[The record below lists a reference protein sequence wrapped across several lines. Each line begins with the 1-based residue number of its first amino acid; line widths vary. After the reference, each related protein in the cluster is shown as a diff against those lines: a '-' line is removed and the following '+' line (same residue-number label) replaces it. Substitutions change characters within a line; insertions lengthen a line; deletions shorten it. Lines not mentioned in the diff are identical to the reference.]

1 MKAAAAEAVS
11 KEEGK
16 AGALRAKSEREEGR
30 AGAFNCTST
39 TAGTPHSTMSHST
52 MSSEVSSPTASG
64 YSGTAGFCWDG
75 CSSSGGGREAEESIG
90 GGIQTEHQA
99 AAAPTSD
106 TRTNGHND
114 SRESARRW
122 LR

>member
-1 MKAAAAEAVS
+1 MKAAAAEAVG

-30 AGAFNCTST
+30 SYCTLT

-52 MSSEVSSPTASG
+52 MSSQVSSPAASG
-64 YSGTAGFCWDG
+64 YSGTAGFCWEG
-75 CSSSGGGREAEESIG
+75 CSSSGGGREAEDSI

-99 AAAPTSD
+99 AAAQTSD
-106 TRTNGHND
+106 TQTNGHND
-114 SRESARRW
+114 SRESTRRW

>member
-1 MKAAAAEAVS
+1 MKAAAAEAVA

-16 AGALRAKSEREEGR
+16 AGALRAKSEREESR
-30 AGAFNCTST
+30 AGALNCTLT
-39 TAGTPHSTMSHST
+39 TAGTPHSTMSQST
-52 MSSEVSSPTASG
+52 MSSQVSSPTASG

-75 CSSSGGGREAEESIG
+75 GGGREPEESI
-90 GGIQTEHQA
+90 GGIQTEHPA